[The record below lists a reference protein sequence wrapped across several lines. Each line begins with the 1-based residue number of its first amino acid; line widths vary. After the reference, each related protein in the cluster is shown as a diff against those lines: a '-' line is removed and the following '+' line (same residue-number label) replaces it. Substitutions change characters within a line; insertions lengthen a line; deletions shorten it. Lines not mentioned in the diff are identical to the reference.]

1 MPSPSLP
8 ISRHISPSSRY
19 QELLVV
25 PSSTIKQPA
34 AVDFFD
40 ERRWRALEADSLP
53 VSPPVSPMHLPCISP
68 YLPVSPHISPCIS
81 PYLAA
86 RAGRGP

>member
-53 VSPPVSPMHLPCISP
+53 VSPPVSPMHLPM
-68 YLPVSPHISPCIS
+68 YLPVSGST
-81 PYLAA
+81 
-86 RAGRGP
+86 GGPGTLEAEHVFFYPN